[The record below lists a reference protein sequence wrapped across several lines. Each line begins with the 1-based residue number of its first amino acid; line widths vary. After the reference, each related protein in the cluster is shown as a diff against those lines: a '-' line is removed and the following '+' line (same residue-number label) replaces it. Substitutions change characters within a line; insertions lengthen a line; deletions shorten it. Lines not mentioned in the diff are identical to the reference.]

1 MRRDY
6 STFTSFRKAF
16 AARSRL
22 RFCYRNG
29 GEACFAG
36 LRLLH
41 FELMIRP
48 FNLRDW
54 ALVHRLSEQG
64 VLLHT
69 ESALTRNLH
78 PVRDALFSIV
88 GGDFPTYVWK
98 AERGG
103 VAGFVQL
110 YVEDESQNAHLLYLS
125 STADQIVSSDGED
138 NGSVGRAKRVIN
150 ETVWLSLLDKAV
162 IEAGRQGFQSLIAEV
177 SETGAELP
185 VLRRAGFAVYTRQDV
200 WVLKEAKNERQ
211 VKILSPR
218 QSTDDWE
225 IQLLYANTVPRLVQ
239 LVEPMPPLHD
249 GEGWVLRE
257 SDELTAF
264 IHIRSGPVATWM
276 RLFIH
281 PNAEAQADE
290 IMAAALQV
298 NPPTLSHPVYCCV
311 RRYQSWVQ
319 HALQRTGFEL
329 WGSQAVMVKHMVH
342 HLQKPIPDLAAVLE
356 AQGISPSAPLVQRYQ
371 PGINGKMGR

>member
-1 MRRDY
+1 
-6 STFTSFRKAF
+6 
-16 AARSRL
+16 
-22 RFCYRNG
+22 
-29 GEACFAG
+29 
-36 LRLLH
+36 
-41 FELMIRP
+41 MIRP

-69 ESALTRNLH
+69 ESALTKNLH

-98 AERGG
+98 AERGNA
-103 VAGFVQL
+103 AGFVQL
-110 YVEDESQNAHLLYLS
+110 YVEDDSQNVHLLYLS
-125 STADQIVSSDGED
+125 STADQITSSEGD
-138 NGSVGRAKRVIN
+138 NGSASGPSRVIN

-162 IEAGRQGFQSLIAEV
+162 VEAGRQGIQSLVAEV

-200 WVLKEAKNERQ
+200 WILTEAKNKRQ
-211 VKILSPR
+211 EKILSPR
-218 QSTDDWE
+218 QPTDDWE

-239 LVEPMPPLHD
+239 LVEPMPPLYD

-264 IHIRSGPVATWM
+264 VHIRNGPVATWV

-281 PNAEAQADE
+281 PNAEAQSDE
-290 IMAAALQV
+290 IIAAALQI
-298 NPPTLSHPVYCCV
+298 NPPTSSHPVYCCV

-319 HALQRTGFEL
+319 NALQRTGFRL
-329 WGSQAVMVKHMVH
+329 WGSQAVMVKHTVH
-342 HLQKPIPDLAAVLE
+342 HLQKAVPDLAAVLE
-356 AQGISPSAPLVQRYQ
+356 ARGISPSAPLVQRYHRTVD
-371 PGINGKMGR
+371 GKMGRYQN